1 MTVPPFCMNSQYAK
15 VKATP
20 GLASLAVSS
29 GHWLQQS
36 RQQQQQQVQ
45 QQKQLTNSILVQPV
59 TVRAAT
65 VVQPQ
70 KVRAQEAST
79 SGFVGPDKLISS
91 NITTAHMTPTN
102 TDTPLRRSEV
112 GVFRDGARNANVNL
126 GTPFNDDEEER
137 RQARRRTM
145 LQSSNGR
152 ESMFEEN
159 ETMKKCLEI
168 YYGNKLSKEN
178 AWSLSLIDTLSTLLD
193 RHHKSMN
200 NFKVAG
206 SSLEAS
212 SKVYGLRVDSVHTDV
227 LRMSAG
233 LNAQKF
239 NERQAQN
246 DDDDDVATGGEGNA
260 DPNASAA
267 GLNENGEKIA
277 EKPKSKPKRTR
288 RIVSTITKNK
298 DTLNSRLDT
307 VPLQDPVFGK
317 LNTIVGS
324 INSSNRLMN
333 NILLTTESEL
343 RLRTTFRF
351 WDVQTIERGCDYTA
365 PPEPT
370 ASAENVATNASEW
383 ASCERLM
390 QIRRIDDLRLRPL
403 HTGYVISDT
412 PEELPEHSD
421 EPGSL
426 RNSMDAPFDDGPFN
440 GGDDGGGGAGE
451 YMSMAFD
458 LNAECEPLPAL
469 NDQPAMLDVDYNDFE
484 ELTTE
489 ERSAINNCRGL
500 RKAPVL
506 LEDLRPVDASS
517 KLEYSYRPLDK
528 ISQFW
533 AGPSHWKFKRARPRS
548 STHATLQGVNNQR
561 ATTRRGQALSKKRS
575 KQLQFEKEFDDI
587 FVKLDKFKER
597 KANFQ
602 KKWDQR
608 KLKLPTD
615 LQLDT
620 EMFNKF
626 KCAPSALVQP
636 DVDDIE
642 SQMLDGGDGIHGND
656 GDIADDHFADHDGG
670 VCGDVGGGGGGDAD
684 GLAIIGENASFGG
697 EDFANVSSA
706 GLGDGGDGG
715 GGGAADL
722 SQQGDGGEGA
732 NDTVLEIATSFDGAP
747 SKVTKIIVPF
757 AKRAKVIDMKNLKR
771 CCTQLINKQMKAPT
785 PPTEIPE
792 HPIIREEH
800 YVPGMASF
808 KDVYEHLPDI
818 LSHNMS
824 ESLSP
829 SIAFYSVLHLANDFN
844 LRLIPQQDLEDFKIR
859 QLTD

>member
-1 MTVPPFCMNSQYAK
+1 MTVSPFCMNSQYAK
-15 VKATP
+15 ITTTP
-20 GLASLAVSS
+20 GRTSLAVTA
-29 GHWLQQS
+29 GHWKHQQQQA
-36 RQQQQQQVQ
+36 QQQQQLV
-45 QQKQLTNSILVQPV
+45 NSILVQPV
-59 TVRAAT
+59 TRVAT

-79 SGFVGPDKLISS
+79 SGFSGPDKTNYT
-91 NITTAHMTPTN
+91 NITAATMTPTN
-102 TDTPLRRSEV
+102 TDTPLRRSEA
-112 GVFRDGARNANVNL
+112 GMYREGARNVNANL
-126 GTPFNDDEEER
+126 GTPFNDDDEER

-145 LQSSNGR
+145 LQGSSGR

-159 ETMKKCLEI
+159 ETLKKCLEI
-168 YYGNKLSKEN
+168 YNGNKLSREN

-193 RHHKSMN
+193 RHHKSLN

-239 NERQAQN
+239 ADRQVQS

-267 GLNENGEKIA
+267 GVNENGEKIA
-277 EKPKSKPKRTR
+277 EKAKPKPKRTR

-298 DTLNSRLDT
+298 DTLNARLDT

-343 RLRTTFRF
+343 RLRTTFQF
-351 WDVQTIERGCDYTA
+351 WDAEAVESGCDYTK
-365 PPEPT
+365 PPESIT
-370 ASAENVATNASEW
+370 APGNIPAESMDW
-383 ASCERLM
+383 APCDRLM
-390 QIRRIDDLRLRPL
+390 QIKRIDELQLRPL
-403 HTGYVISDT
+403 HSGYVISDT
-412 PEELPEHSD
+412 PEAIEDNND

-426 RNSMDAPFDDGPFN
+426 RSSVEAPFDDAPFDGAN
-440 GGDDGGGGAGE
+440 CGDGGGE
-451 YMSMAFD
+451 HMSMAFD
-458 LNAECEPLPAL
+458 INAECEPLPAL

-489 ERSAINNCRGL
+489 ERTAINNCRGL
-500 RKAPVL
+500 RKVPVVI
-506 LEDLRPVDASS
+506 EDLRPVDANS

-548 STHATLQGVNNQR
+548 SIQATLQGVNNQR
-561 ATTRRGQALSKKRS
+561 PTARRANAFSKKRS

-587 FVKLDKFKER
+587 FVKLDKYKAR
-597 KANFQ
+597 KVNFQ

-615 LQLDT
+615 LQLDS
-620 EMFNKF
+620 EMFHKF
-626 KCAPSALVQP
+626 KCAPSAVVQP
-636 DVDDIE
+636 DVDDDVQ
-642 SQMLDGGDGIHGND
+642 SPLLAGGDGMHGNMMD
-656 GDIADDHFADHDGG
+656 SNTAGDHFADHDGG
-670 VCGDVGGGGGGDAD
+670 GCGGEGGGDTD
-684 GLAIIGENASFGG
+684 GVTGIGGNASFGG
-697 EDFANVSSA
+697 DNFMNVSSMA
-706 GLGDGGDGG
+706 LGEDGVMQQSQLDDGGD
-715 GGGAADL
+715 AL
-722 SQQGDGGEGA
+722 
-732 NDTVLEIATSFDGAP
+732 NNTVLEIATSFDGAP
-747 SKVTKIIVPF
+747 TQVTKIIVPF

-771 CCTQLINKQMKAPT
+771 CCTQLINKQIKVPT
-785 PPTEIPE
+785 PLEEIPQ
-792 HPIIREEH
+792 HPIIRGEH
-800 YVPGMASF
+800 FAAGMASF
-808 KDVYEHLPDI
+808 KEVYEHLPDI
-818 LSHNMS
+818 LSQNMV
-824 ESLSP
+824 EALSP

-844 LRLIPQQDLEDFKIR
+844 LRLIPQPDLEDFKIR